1 MTSPPPSPQSSRQ
14 SIPSSSPQ
22 SPDDEQRIAEWQAA
36 YERVRDLVAD
46 VDPGALETR
55 VPACP
60 GWTGREL
67 LAHMVGLGADVV
79 AGDEPDDHNE
89 RWTQGQVDAR
99 ADRSAVELLEEWA
112 TTAPRLVTW
121 MRARGTRP
129 LNDVV
134 IHEQDLRGA
143 LGQPGGRGSL
153 GLAMVR
159 QAMAGRVGAK
169 VEGLPPLALVAT
181 DEDWSW
187 CSEGPVE
194 DAAVRVEATGF
205 ELARALVSRR
215 TPQQLASWTV
225 SGDVSAYL
233 PAFAHLGP
241 PPEAPLPE

>member
-1 MTSPPPSPQSSRQ
+1 MTSTPASPQSV
-14 SIPSSSPQ
+14 PSSSPQ
-22 SPDDEQRIAEWQAA
+22 APDDEQRIAQWQAA
-36 YERVRDLVAD
+36 YERVRALVAE
-46 VDPGALETR
+46 VDPEALEAR

-79 AGDEPDDHNE
+79 DGDEPDDHNE
-89 RWTQGQVDAR
+89 DWTQAQVDAR
-99 ADRSAVELLEEWA
+99 ADRTPAQLLEEWDA
-112 TTAPRLVTW
+112 TAPRLVTW

-143 LGQPGGRGSL
+143 LGRPGGRGSQ
-153 GLAMVR
+153 GLATVR
-159 QAMAGRVGAK
+159 QVMAGRLGAK

-187 CSEGPVE
+187 CSDGPVE
-194 DAAVRVEATGF
+194 DAAVRVEASGF
-205 ELARALVSRR
+205 DLGRALVSRR

-225 SGDVSAYL
+225 TGDVSAYL